1 MQYYTYI
8 YLNPEQPG
16 HFTYSGV
23 SFLFEP
29 FYVGKG
35 TGDRKFVHL
44 TRDIKYESNK
54 LKANKIAKLK
64 KKFNLRDYIVVI
76 DADSEE
82 SAFELEKRLVDE
94 IGRRDLGTG
103 PLCNLMEGGGISMTV
118 GPLTREKQ
126 SKAKKGKTYEEILGV
141 EKAKE
146 VKLKKSIKAKGEN
159 NHYYG
164 KKHSAEIIKKMV
176 ENREYKKGAEHCNYG
191 KDFSSESR
199 RKMSE
204 SHKLLTGL
212 KSHQSK
218 FYKFTS
224 PEGIIHYVVGGFA
237 DYCAKLGLK
246 SPSYVREVAR
256 GLRSDYN
263 GWKCEY
269 VSREEFIESQKAVD
283 YSITR

>member
-1 MQYYTYI
+1 MKYYTYI
-8 YLNPEQPG
+8 YLDPEKPG
-16 HFTYSGV
+16 HFTYNEV

-35 TGDRKFVHL
+35 SGDRKHVHL
-44 TRDIKYESNK
+44 TRNDKLETNK
-54 LKANKIAKLK
+54 LKAHKISKLK
-64 KKFNLRDYIVVI
+64 KKYNLRDYIIVI
-76 DADSEE
+76 NAESEE
-82 SAFELEKRLVDE
+82 SAFELERQLVDE

-103 PLCNLMEGGGISMTV
+103 PLCNLMEGGGISMPV

-126 SKAKKGKTYEEILGV
+126 SRAKKGKTYEERLGI
-141 EKAKE
+141 EKARE
-146 VKLKKSIKAKGEN
+146 VRLKQSVKHSGEN

-164 KKHSAEIIKKMV
+164 KKHTPTILKKMV
-176 ENREYKKGAEHCNYG
+176 ENRDYFSGIDHHRFGVNHSDEAKK
-191 KDFSSESR
+191 
-199 RKMSE
+199 KMSE
-204 SHKLLTGL
+204 SHKSLTGL
-212 KSHQSK
+212 KSNKSK

-224 PEGIIHYVVGGFA
+224 PEGIIHYAGGGFA

-269 VSREEFIESQKAVD
+269 VSREEFIESQKN
-283 YSITR
+283 S